1 MAAKKKVEA
10 GKTAAKPKPKNPLML
25 NGQSWDR
32 KAVMDIL
39 CAHIA
44 TSSRSIASIL
54 SEGHEGNALPTYT
67 AIKDWLQ
74 EDVELAAQYARA
86 KSDQADFV
94 FEEILQI
101 ADTPQLG
108 EKEKSTANGLEV
120 TRGDMIEHR
129 RLQVDARK
137 WYLSKLAPKKYGD
150 KVNLEH
156 TGPDG
161 GAVKVEVSDTER
173 ARRIAF
179 ALQRGL
185 RAKQGGE

>member
-1 MAAKKKVEA
+1 MAAKKKVEE
-10 GKTAAKPKPKNPLML
+10 KPKHPLML

-32 KAVMDIL
+32 KAVMDIV

-44 TSSRSIASIL
+44 TSSRSIVSIL
-54 SEGHEGNALPTYT
+54 AEGHEGNTLPTYA
-67 AIKDWLQ
+67 AIKEWLQ
-74 EDVELAAQYARA
+74 QEPELVAQYARA
-86 KSDQADFV
+86 KEDQADLV

-101 ADTPQLG
+101 ADTPQIG
-108 EKEKSTANGLEV
+108 VKTKIDDTGKSEE

-129 RLQVDARK
+129 RLRVDARK

-161 GAVKVEVSDTER
+161 GAVKVEISDTER

-185 RAKQGGE
+185 MAKENQK

>member
-1 MAAKKKVEA
+1 
-10 GKTAAKPKPKNPLML
+10 ML
-25 NGQSWDR
+25 NAQSWDR

-44 TSSRSIASIL
+44 TSARSIASIL
-54 SEGHEGNALPTYT
+54 AEGHKGNTLPTYT

-74 EDVELAAQYARA
+74 EDAELAAQYARA
-86 KSDQADFV
+86 KADQADFV
-94 FEEILQI
+94 FEELLQI
-101 ADTPQLG
+101 ADTPEIG
-108 EKEKSTANGLEV
+108 VKTKIDDTGKTEE

-129 RLQVDARK
+129 RLRVDARK

-156 TGPDG
+156 TGADG
-161 GAVKVEVSDTER
+161 GAVKVDVSDTER

-179 ALQRGL
+179 ALRRGVEA
-185 RAKQGGE
+185 AKQGGE

>member
-1 MAAKKKVEA
+1 
-10 GKTAAKPKPKNPLML
+10 ML

-32 KAVMDIL
+32 KAVMDIV

-44 TSSRSIASIL
+44 TGARSIASIL
-54 SEGHEGNALPTYT
+54 ADGHEGHTLPTYT

-74 EDVELAAQYARA
+74 EDAELAAQYARA
-86 KSDQADFV
+86 KDDQADLV
-94 FEEILQI
+94 FEEVIKI
-101 ADTPQLG
+101 ADTPMIG
-108 EKEKSTANGLEV
+108 VKTKIDDTGKTEE

>member
-1 MAAKKKVEA
+1 MATKKV
-10 GKTAAKPKPKNPLML
+10 TTN
-25 NGQSWDR
+25 
-32 KAVMDIL
+32 
-39 CAHIA
+39 
-44 TSSRSIASIL
+44 
-54 SEGHEGNALPTYT
+54 
-67 AIKDWLQ
+67 
-74 EDVELAAQYARA
+74 ARA
-86 KSDQADFV
+86 KQNKPRITFNDALFDAILSRIASGESMNKICSEPEMPTRKSFYEWVANDDALRDRYAYAMSVRADFL
-94 FEEILQI
+94 FDELIDI
-101 ADTPQLG
+101 ADTPREG
-108 EKEKSTANGLEV
+108 VKTKIDDTGKTEE

-156 TGPDG
+156 TGADG